1 MFRYFKKEI
10 YTYCIMET
18 KKKLTKNQLDAL
30 ARGRAI
36 RKQNIKTLSKNQTGG
51 TLDYFNYILDNF
63 WINADLR
70 NPGSKYHP
78 DTYRTSDWDFMI
90 DSGSGFEESD
100 GDGDRG
106 LGRQRFNIFCPQP
119 WGFILAAYKFLTTD
133 IMYTEFVRAVTPYPD
148 AGGDWR
154 NAVEDVD
161 HCDPNDAGYEYI
173 IDQKIKIFLDDDTLI
188 HGRGYRNDPGVDA
201 WGRDRDLGP
210 VNMYDYFA
218 DNLSIDRT
226 KVKHFLF
233 KTIKVILE
241 KRCEHLN
248 QNISFLGPDTHRS
261 EMPMFSDLDYQARGR
276 NRDGLLTTELQYIW
290 GVLLELTQWSTE
302 SQHIPRPQDARG
314 AARAQRAE
322 SASEVISDMIDKF
335 EEIWK
340 RLIVPSMKTVVE
352 NSSDPYEEFG
362 IPAARVVP
370 VSEDT
375 PRMAFQKLPIKL
387 IAEHERKILD
397 KKYLDKWSPY
407 GIKSVDKKTRES
419 LDHWQKSYSDSYHKG
434 IAPPGIWT
442 EPPEPKAVTII
453 KRKLERLAKGSLK
466 KRSGAAAGSESDYD
480 SDTSSSDDE

>member
-90 DSGSGFEESD
+90 DSGSGFEESE
-100 GDGDRG
+100 GDGDRAA
-106 LGRQRFNIFCPQP
+106 GRRRFNIFCPQP
-119 WGFILAAYKFLTTD
+119 WGFILAAYKFLTAD
-133 IMYTEFVRAVTPYPD
+133 IMYTEFVGATVPD
-148 AGGDWR
+148 FDGGDWR
-154 NAVEDVD
+154 NAVEDID
-161 HCDPNDAGYEYI
+161 HCNPADAEYEHI
-173 IDQKIKIFLDDDTLI
+173 IDEKINIFLDDDTLT

-201 WGRDRDLGP
+201 WGRERDLGP

-248 QNISFLGPDTHRS
+248 QDRYGPDQYRV
-261 EMPMFSDLDYQARGR
+261 EMPMFSDLVDQARG
-276 NRDGLLTTELQYIW
+276 NNSNGVLTADLQYIW

-322 SASEVISDMIDKF
+322 SASEVISDMIDMF

-352 NSSDPYEEFG
+352 TADDPYEEFG
-362 IPAARVVP
+362 IPAAHVVP

-375 PRMAFQKLPIKL
+375 PQMAFQKLPIEL

-397 KKYLDKWSPY
+397 KKYLDKWGPY

-442 EPPEPKAVTII
+442 EPPEPKAVTRI
-453 KRKLERLAKGSLK
+453 KKSRERDAMRALK
-466 KRSGAAAGSESDYD
+466 KRSGAAAGGESDYY
-480 SDTSSSDDE
+480 SDTSSSDDDE